1 MFGTAAYDQAA
12 RALRA
17 PVLEDTTSPLD
28 RRELLRLAI
37 LAPSSHNTQPWL
49 FQHEPMGLRVR
60 PDFSRRCPVVDPDDA
75 HLWKSLGCA
84 AETVVHAA
92 AAQGH
97 QARVTFD
104 SRQQDVAVAFERSRG
119 VRATEL
125 SRAIPR
131 RQCVRGPYE
140 PEPLE
145 ASELRLLERAGRG
158 EGVRPVLLTGLAERE
173 QALEYLVEANRAQL
187 GDPAFREELLGWTR
201 FNPSAARATG
211 DGLAGRVAG
220 RPPLPTGLGRRLAR
234 HLLTPDAQNL
244 ADARAVRHCA
254 GLVVFLATRDAI
266 PAWVEV
272 GRAAVRFALHAT
284 ALGIRTAFLNP
295 VIEVRPLRA
304 QLESWLG
311 ARGEHALLMMRF
323 GYGRP
328 APFSLRR
335 PPDAVVTRPA
345 TQAPAA

>member
-1 MFGTAAYDQAA
+1 MFGTAGYDRAA
-12 RALRA
+12 RALRG
-17 PVLEDTTSPLD
+17 PVLEDSTSPLD
-28 RRELLRLAI
+28 RRELVRLAI
-37 LAPSSHNTQPWL
+37 LAPSSHNTQPW
-49 FQHEPMGLRVR
+49 FFEHEAMGMRVR

-84 AETVVHAA
+84 AETLVHAA

-97 QARVTFD
+97 RARVAFD
-104 SRQQDVAVAFERSRG
+104 ARTRDVGVAFERSRG

-131 RQCVRGPYE
+131 RQCVRTPYD

-145 ASELRLLERAGRG
+145 ATELRLLERAGRG
-158 EGVRPVLLTGLAERE
+158 EGVRPVMLTGVAERE
-173 QALEYLVEANRAQL
+173 QVLEYLVEANRSQL
-187 GDPAFREELLGWTR
+187 GDAAFREELLDWIR
-201 FNPSAARATG
+201 FNPSSARATG

-220 RPPLPTGLGRRLAR
+220 RPPLPAGLGRRLAR
-234 HLLTPDAQNL
+234 RLLTPDAQNS
-244 ADARAVRHCA
+244 ADVQAVRHCA

-266 PAWVEV
+266 PAWVEI

-311 ARGEHALLMMRF
+311 ARGEHALLTMRF

-335 PPDAVVTRPA
+335 PLESVVVRPGP
-345 TQAPAA
+345 QVRAA